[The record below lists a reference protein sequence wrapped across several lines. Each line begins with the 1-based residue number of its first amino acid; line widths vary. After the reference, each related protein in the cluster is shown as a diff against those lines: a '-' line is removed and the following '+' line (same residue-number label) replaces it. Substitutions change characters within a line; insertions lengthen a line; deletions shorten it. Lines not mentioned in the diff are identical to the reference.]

1 MGEGG
6 TCYSYYFQLGKTFYQ
21 LLNGSSHSEKQEFNY
36 YAIRFIKR
44 KNNVRDFILKYKSGI
59 YKGEINCL
67 GFSLLEINYEYTC
80 TWMLILKTS

>member
-1 MGEGG
+1 MVHLTG
-6 TCYSYYFQLGKTFYQ
+6 
-21 LLNGSSHSEKQEFNY
+21 LLEKQEFNY

-80 TWMLILKTS
+80 T